1 MKILFSEEQ
10 LQQGISRMAT
20 EINQRFGHEP
30 LTVICVMTG
39 SIILVADLIRQLV
52 MPVKLGSVHACSYRG
67 GTSRGEL
74 ELDAS
79 MLPNLEGSNVLIV
92 DDIFDTG
99 HTLTAVHQHIES
111 LGATCVETAVLLYKH
126 GREELDFQVNF
137 IGFEIPDEFVVGY
150 GLDYQGIYRNLPYV
164 GVMESHDLAQDES

>member
-20 EINQRFGHEP
+20 EVNQRFGQEP

-67 GTSRGEL
+67 GTSRGDL
-74 ELDAS
+74 NLDAS
-79 MLPNLEGSNVLIV
+79 MLPALRNANVLIV

-99 HTLTAVHQHIES
+99 HTLNAVYQHIDS
-111 LGATCVETAVLLYKH
+111 LGAACVETAVLLYKH

-137 IGFEIPDEFVVGY
+137 VSFKMVPNCASMILTVFLFAFLILCTAP
-150 GLDYQGIYRNLPYV
+150 LGI
-164 GVMESHDLAQDES
+164 

>member
-10 LQQGISRMAT
+10 LQLGIARMAT
-20 EINQRFGHEP
+20 EVNQRFGREP

-39 SIILVADLIRQLV
+39 SIILVADWIRQLV

-67 GTSRGEL
+67 RTSRGEL
-74 ELDAS
+74 KLDAS
-79 MLPNLEGSNVLIV
+79 MLPDLQGANVLIV

-99 HTLTAVHQHIES
+99 HTLNAVHQHIDS
-111 LGATCVETAVLLYKH
+111 LGAACVETAVLLYKH

-137 IGFEIPDEFVVGY
+137 VGFEIPDEFVVGY
-150 GLDYQGIYRNLPYV
+150 GLDYQGLYRNLPYV
-164 GVMESHDLAQDES
+164 GVMESHDLAQDEP